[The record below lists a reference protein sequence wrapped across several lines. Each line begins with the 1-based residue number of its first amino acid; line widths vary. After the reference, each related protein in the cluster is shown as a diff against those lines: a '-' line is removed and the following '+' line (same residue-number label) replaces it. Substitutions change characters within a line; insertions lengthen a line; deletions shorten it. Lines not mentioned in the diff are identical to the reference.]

1 MIPRLVA
8 TAPTCRP
15 PGHRELL
22 VLGPSLGTSAAI
34 WQTVAELLGD
44 RYDML
49 AWDLPGHGGSPS
61 PDGAFDLGELA
72 DAVLALVDSHDPGVA
87 FHYAGDSVG
96 GAVGAE
102 LALRAP
108 DRVRS
113 LAMVC
118 SAARFGDPGVWRDR
132 AATVRAQGTTAM
144 IPGAKQ
150 RWLSNHFLV
159 RSPAVAED
167 LFAGL
172 ASVSDAGYAAVCEAL
187 AGYDVR
193 DRLPSLQIPFL
204 AVGGELDVVC
214 PPREVRALADA
225 VPQGRHEVLAGVAH
239 LAPVEAP
246 HLVAAA
252 LADHCAAAT
261 ARAVRSATVTARQR
275 YDAGMAVR
283 RQVLGD
289 AHVDR
294 ATVRGFGS
302 DFQEFI
308 TRTAWGDVWTG
319 TELTRRERSIAV
331 LTALLALGHWNEFAM
346 HVRAALR
353 NGLGRDEIEAV
364 LMQSAIYCGVPAAN
378 AAFGIARRVFA
389 EIDAEEGKNADA

>member
-1 MIPRLVA
+1 MIPQLVA
-8 TAPTCRP
+8 TSFTSRP
-15 PGHRELL
+15 PGRREML
-22 VLGPSLGTSAAI
+22 VLGPSLGTSAVI
-34 WQTVAELLGD
+34 WEAVAELLGD
-44 RYDML
+44 RYDVL

-61 PDGAFDLGELA
+61 PRGGFDLGELA
-72 DAVLALVDSHDPGVA
+72 DAVVALVDAHDPGAA

-102 LALRAP
+102 LALRAA

-118 SAARFGDPGVWRDR
+118 SAARFGDPGPWRDR
-132 AATVRAQGTTAM
+132 AATVRAQGTAAM
-144 IPGAKQ
+144 VPGARQ
-150 RWLSNHFLV
+150 RWLASDFLD
-159 RSPAVAED
+159 RSPGVAED

-172 ASVSDAGYAAVCEAL
+172 ARVSGDGYAAVCEAL

-193 DRLPSLQIPFL
+193 DRLPSLTVPFL
-204 AVGGELDVVC
+204 AVGGDLDVVC
-214 PPREVRALADA
+214 PPQDVRALAEA
-225 VPQGRHEVLAGVAH
+225 VPEGRHEVLPGVAH

-246 HLVAAA
+246 RRLADV

-261 ARAVRSATVTARQR
+261 ARAVRTATVTSRQR

-294 ATVRGFGS
+294 ATVTGFGS
-302 DFQEFI
+302 GFQEFI

-378 AAFGIARRVFA
+378 AAFGVARRVFA
-389 EIDAEEGKNADA
+389 AIDAEEGENADG